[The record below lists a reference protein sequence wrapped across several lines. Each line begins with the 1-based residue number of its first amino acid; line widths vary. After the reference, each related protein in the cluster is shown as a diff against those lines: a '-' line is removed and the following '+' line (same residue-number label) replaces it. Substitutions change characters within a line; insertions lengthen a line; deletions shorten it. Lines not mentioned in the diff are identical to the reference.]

1 MAVIMSQATRTI
13 DKIAE
18 YALNDKEGQEGDRYV
33 VATGVGCHPTTFKQ
47 QARSDRRRA
56 NKLRGYVEGY
66 ALVQSFAKY
75 ELDPTQEDDWER
87 ANELG
92 IAIGQAVA
100 DGRPFIVVT
109 QLDGK
114 SGCLHNHIVISSVHP
129 ITGRSFDSSVVTHG
143 VLARTHDQVL
153 AANGFVQTTELK
165 AHRQLHD
172 STKKIAMR
180 AAGQYVWTDDL
191 TARVESAL
199 ADERAVDETSF
210 LAVLG
215 EHGIDVGPNPDRSK
229 KDWTFGMA
237 DAEKV
242 NEAGEPVY
250 RKARGSRLAA
260 HLTKPAIGQQLA
272 QKQRQLA
279 ANQQQPA
286 TTPVSAPA
294 PTEPAQ
300 TGVPTTV
307 EETYAA
313 IFGDALG
320 PTSAP
325 APVGRQASTEPVDDA
340 TVAPP
345 VSAPAPTEE
354 VVVGAPALATT
365 DKEEPYVS
373 RLRQLKF
380 KKPDADREKLRDDL
394 AAFDEETRVRLS
406 QGQRP
411 VDTHVPRGVGVH
423 VLKVWGK
430 HLDPDVLAQLQM
442 RQDKKH
448 QARTVLWGQAQDA
461 REAMN
466 KHEWWTDEH
475 KAWASKMNAAD
486 RRREQLLAEIAD
498 GIYEPVQVKHTGG
511 SPKPNGGEISLRPAP
526 GRERDDNQLV

>member
-1 MAVIMSQATRTI
+1 MAVIMSQPTRTM
-13 DKIAE
+13 DKIVE
-18 YALNDKEGQEGDRYV
+18 YALNDKEDQKGDRYV

-47 QARSDRRRA
+47 QSRADRRRA
-56 NKLRGYVEGY
+56 KKSKGYVEGY

-75 ELDPTQEDDWER
+75 ELDPTKPEDWER

-92 IAIGQAVA
+92 VAIGKVVA
-100 DGRPFIVVT
+100 GGRPFIVVT

-129 ITGRSFDSSVVTHG
+129 VTGRSFDSSAVTHG
-143 VLARTHDQVL
+143 VLARTHDKVL

-180 AAGQYVWTDDL
+180 ANGQYVWSDDL

-199 ADERAVDETSF
+199 ADERAVDEVSF
-210 LAVLG
+210 LTVLA
-215 EHGIDVGPNPDRSK
+215 EHGVDVGPNPDRSA

-237 DAEKV
+237 DPEKV

-250 RKARGSRLAA
+250 RKSRGSRLAA
-260 HLTKPAIGQQLA
+260 SLTKPAIRQQLA
-272 QKQRQLA
+272 QKQRQVA
-279 ANQQQPA
+279 ADQQQVDIK
-286 TTPVSAPA
+286 PVSAPA
-294 PTEPAQ
+294 PTEQAEEPA
-300 TGVPTTV
+300 PITT
-307 EETYAA
+307 EELYRLVMGEDLDGLA
-313 IFGDALG
+313 

-325 APVGRQASTEPVDDA
+325 ATVGGQAS
-340 TVAPP
+340 
-345 VSAPAPTEE
+345 
-354 VVVGAPALATT
+354 APALATP

-380 KKPDADREKLRDDL
+380 KKADPKRQQLIDGL
-394 AAFDEETRVRLS
+394 AAFDEETRARLAE
-406 QGQRP
+406 GLRP
-411 VDTHVPRGVGVH
+411 VEAHVPSGVGSR
-423 VLKVWGK
+423 VLSGVIGK

-461 REAMN
+461 CEEMN

-475 KAWASKMNAAD
+475 KAWASKRNAAD

-511 SPKPNGGEISLRPAP
+511 SPKPNGGEITLRPVP
-526 GRERDDNQLV
+526 SKQRDDNQLE